1 MRVIIAPNDA
11 APVEFSH
18 PSLFVPNAEAV
29 AAAPARAETLAPEA
43 AEAAKTADEAKKTAA
58 TAARETASLM
68 ASPRKLEWLKSRA
81 DAELA
86 FADKRQRQPRS
97 PSDEM

>member
-29 AAAPARAETLAPEA
+29 AAAPARAETLAREA
-43 AEAAKTADEAKKTAA
+43 AEAAKTADEAIAGTAL
-58 TAARETASLM
+58 TIRSFARLSAISN
-68 ASPRKLEWLKSRA
+68 SI
-81 DAELA
+81 
-86 FADKRQRQPRS
+86 
-97 PSDEM
+97 PSCTIIR